1 MLPMAHRACPLR
13 RPTTN
18 PRSIQVMAS
27 IDLDEVHAALAK
39 VEDPEIHRPITDLGM
54 VKSVDI
60 DGDRVKVA
68 IYLTVSGCPMKDT
81 ITQRVTL
88 AVGSVRGVR
97 HVDVELDVMNDEQ
110 RKAMK
115 TSLRG
120 GQEEKQIPFAQPG
133 NRTHVY
139 AIASGKGGVGKSSV
153 TTNLGAAMAARGL
166 SVGIVDADIY
176 GHSIPGLLG
185 ITASPTVVEGMI
197 MPPVGHGVRAISM
210 LPFKPGGHSQPV
222 AFRGPMLHR
231 ALQQFLADVWWGDLD
246 VLLLDLPPGTG
257 DIAIST
263 AQLLP
268 DAQLVVVTTP
278 QSAAADVAVRAG
290 MLAEQTHQSVAGVIE
305 NMSGFPCPH
314 CGEPVDIFG
323 VGGGTRVAEEL
334 SAGLGTSVPLM
345 GRIPFDMRLREGGDR
360 GEPLV
365 LADPDAP
372 ASATLIDIAMRL
384 GNKPRG
390 LVGQSLGLSPAGR

>member
-1 MLPMAHRACPLR
+1 
-13 RPTTN
+13 
-18 PRSIQVMAS
+18 MAS
-27 IDLDEVHAALAK
+27 IDLDEVNAALAK

-153 TTNLGAAMAARGL
+153 TTNLAVAMAARGL
-166 SVGIVDADIY
+166 SVGVVDADIY

-185 ITASPTVVEGMI
+185 ITTAPTVVEGMI
-197 MPPVGHGVRAISM
+197 LPSEGHGVRAISM
-210 LPFKPGGHSQPV
+210 LPFKPGGNSQPV

-334 SAGLGTSVPLM
+334 SAGLGTSVPLL

-365 LADPDAP
+365 LSDPDAP

-390 LVGQSLGLSPAGR
+390 LVGQALGLSPVGR

>member
-1 MLPMAHRACPLR
+1 
-13 RPTTN
+13 
-18 PRSIQVMAS
+18 MAS
-27 IDLDEVHAALAK
+27 INLDEVNAALAK

-210 LPFKPGGHSQPV
+210 LPFKPGGSSQPV

-334 SAGLGTSVPLM
+334 SAGLGTTVPLL

-365 LADPDAP
+365 LDDPDAP